1 MVGHVAAALGTPLLP
16 WQQLV
21 ADVAGERTTT
31 GAYAYPI
38 VVVTVPRQ
46 SGKTTLMRARL
57 VTRCLSQRNAM
68 TFYTAQT
75 GKDARERWEDL
86 VKQITVSPLR
96 TRVHVRR
103 AVGSTRLEFFN
114 GSQLRVFSPV
124 EAALHGSTPHEV
136 HLDEAWSFDR
146 IRGNALL
153 GAITPAQITVKDR
166 QLWIVSTAGTVQ
178 SEFLREWVDLGRD
191 GAPGVALFDWSCPDG
206 ADPYDPA
213 VIASFHPAVGYT
225 QTADDILASAGKLSR
240 AEYERAYANRWTGTV
255 DAIIPADEWAA
266 LAVDQAPPAGGL
278 VLGYDVA
285 HDRTSADIV
294 AAWAG
299 DDGRLQVRIVRTG
312 DGADWVAGAVLEL
325 CDRLAPLAVVGDG
338 AGPART
344 VNDALAG
351 RPQLAGRHRVLT
363 TAEYASAC
371 GEFLADVRAARLG
384 HDGSDRLTRAVAAV
398 VTRPLG
404 DLWVW
409 SRTRSK
415 AAVSALTAATVAAWV
430 ARHPADPEPAPF
442 IVTGADQ

>member
-1 MVGHVAAALGTPLLP
+1 VAAALGTPFMP
-16 WQQLV
+16 WQSLV
-21 ADVAGERTTT
+21 ADVAGERTPT
-31 GAYAYPI
+31 GAYAYPV

-57 VTRCLSQRNAM
+57 VTRCLAQRGAQ

-86 VKQITVSPLR
+86 VKQVLRSPLR
-96 TRVHVRR
+96 SRVHVRR
-103 AVGSTRLEFFN
+103 SIGSSRLEFWN
-114 GSQLRVFSPV
+114 DSQLRVFSPV
-124 EAALHGSTPHEV
+124 EAAMHGSTPHEV

-153 GAITPAQITVKDR
+153 GAITPAQITVPDR
-166 QLWIVSTAGTVQ
+166 QLWIVSTAGTVE
-178 SEFLREWVDLGRD
+178 SEFLRGWVDAGRAA
-191 GAPGVALFDWSCPDG
+191 APGVALFEWSCPDG
-206 ADPYDPA
+206 LDPYDA
-213 VIASFHPAVGYT
+213 DVIAGYHPAVGYT
-225 QTADDILASAGKLSR
+225 QTAEDILASASNLSR

-255 DAIIPADEWAA
+255 DAIITADDWAA
-266 LAVDQAPPAGGL
+266 LAGDQTPPGAGL

-294 AAWAG
+294 AGWDDG
-299 DDGRLQVRIVRTG
+299 DGRLQVRVVRTD
-312 DGADWVAGAVLEL
+312 DGADWLAPAVLEL
-325 CDRLAPLAVVGDG
+325 ADQLPGATFVADG
-338 AGPART
+338 AGPVRSVT
-344 VNDALAG
+344 DALAG
-351 RPQLAGRHRVLT
+351 RPQLAGGRLRVLT

-371 GEFLADVRAARLG
+371 GELLADVRTGHLG
-384 HDGSDRLTRAVAAV
+384 HDGGDRLARAVAAV

-415 AAVSALTAATVAAWV
+415 AAVSALTAATVAAYV

-442 IVTGADQ
+442 IRTGDDAD